1 MCSSLNFMKKINQS
15 QMSRHIMA
23 NKLTSYSET
32 VEFHAELQYMKQQE
46 LKKEP
51 SSSNLDF
58 ILPITISSRFCKLI
72 DKTILQVQILNC
84 SHLSIKTISWSLTGC
99 EVIEDHNCKMALRT
113 GQIHHLSF
121 ILDKMQAPGKFF
133 LIYSSALKFHDK
145 KMHIDPII
153 DRKMKEQQFS
163 LGHVFYTEEVAILS
177 IVEPV
182 VFGKECAAVVS
193 LLNGKTAKLRV
204 EKSAIWKVLS
214 NETQEFINTCKI
226 SLVPTKAGNVSC
238 PEVIV
243 WLGERNIK
251 IEGPK
256 TIFVLPIIKSK

>member
-15 QMSRHIMA
+15 SMSRHIMA
-23 NKLTSYSET
+23 NKLTNFSET

-46 LKKEP
+46 LKKET

-58 ILPITISSRFCKLI
+58 ILPLTISSKFCKLP
-72 DKTILQVQILNC
+72 DKTILQIQILNC
-84 SHLSIKTISWSLTGC
+84 SHLSIKTISWTFSGC
-99 EVIEDHNCKMALRT
+99 KVIEDPNPKMALRT
-113 GQIHHLSF
+113 GQIQHLSF
-121 ILDKMQAPGKFF
+121 VIESMQAPSKFF

-145 KMHIDPII
+145 KMHIDPVI

-163 LGHVFYTEEVAILS
+163 LDHVFFTEEVAMFS
-177 IVEPV
+177 IIEPV
-182 VFGKECAAVVS
+182 VFGKECEAVVS

-204 EKSAIWKVLS
+204 EKSAVWKVLS
-214 NETQEFINTCKI
+214 NETHEFLNTCKI

-238 PEVIV
+238 PEVVV
-243 WLGERNIK
+243 WVGERNIK